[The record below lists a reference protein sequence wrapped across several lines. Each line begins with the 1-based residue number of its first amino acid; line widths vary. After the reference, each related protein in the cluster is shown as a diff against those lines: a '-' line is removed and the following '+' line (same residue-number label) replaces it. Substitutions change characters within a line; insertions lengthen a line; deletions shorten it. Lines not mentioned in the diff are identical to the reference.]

1 MYKRIR
7 ELREDNDVTQKE
19 ISEYLGIDQ
28 SNYSKIELGKQ
39 YVKDEILIKLA
50 NFYCTS
56 IDYLL
61 RTNKSKNA
69 LSSCEFWTKK
79 INLTVLL
86 FCAMLNLYKK

>member
-56 IDYLL
+56 IDYYYGL
-61 RTNKSKNA
+61 TNHKMPYPRAN
-69 LSSCEFWTKK
+69 FGQKK
-79 INLTVLL
+79 
-86 FCAMLNLYKK
+86 

>member
-39 YVKDEILIKLA
+39 CVKDEILIKLA

-69 LSSCEFWTKK
+69 LPSCKFWTKK
-79 INLTVLL
+79 ISLSTFFYFVQ
-86 FCAMLNLYKK
+86 C